1 MKKLI
6 YIFGLLIMVFSFNGC
21 DYIYA
26 PKNHYV
32 SIYNNECD
40 KYITSVYYRDN
51 YSHGERWSKNVIN
64 TFVYPYDYIDLLLEE
79 GTYDFEVIMEDDYYS
94 YEVNLFSVYVYS
106 NINLDICLD
115 CYDKKSNVKVTRI
128 QKENKKNNDG
138 KNTAGTLHS
147 MVSTPT
153 D

>member
-51 YSHGERWSKNVIN
+51 CYGEERWSKNMIGLYI
-64 TFVYPYDYIDLLLEE
+64 FPYDYIDLLFEE
-79 GTYDFEVIMEDDYYS
+79 GTYDFSVVLEDDYYS
-94 YEVNLFSVYVYS
+94 YDLCFYSVNVYE
-106 NINLDICLD
+106 NINLDVCVD
-115 CYDKKSNVKVTRI
+115 CYDKNAKVKIIKTP
-128 QKENKKNNDG
+128 KENKNNKQDN
-138 KNTAGTLHS
+138 KKYS
-147 MVSTPT
+147 Q
-153 D
+153 